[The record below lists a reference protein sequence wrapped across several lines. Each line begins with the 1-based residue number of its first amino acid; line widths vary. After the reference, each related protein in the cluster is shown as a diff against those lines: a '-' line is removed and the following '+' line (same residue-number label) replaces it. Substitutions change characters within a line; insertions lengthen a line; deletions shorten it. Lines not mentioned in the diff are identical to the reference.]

1 MAKTPRGLRLPPDLD
16 KEITTQAEKE
26 GRSFTAVLEERLRA
40 GKITERLDEIL
51 KRIQRLERL
60 VGK

>member
-16 KEITTQAEKE
+16 DEITTQAEKE

-40 GKITERLDEIL
+40 GKISERLDEIL

-60 VGK
+60 LGK